1 MTRDA
6 FASFGTV
13 LKGFRTRRELTQ
25 QQLAEKLGVRRNTI
39 GSWERGDFLPQSKGV
54 VLELARHL
62 HLDDEEICQLLEA
75 SLTALAPHWLV
86 PLRRNPYFTGREEI
100 LEAMYTQLGFDQTVA
115 LTQSSALHGLGGVG
129 KTQIALEYAYRHAL
143 DYSAVFWI
151 EAEKDEQIV
160 ASLLRI
166 AETLQ
171 LPGQNEKDQQRVI
184 AAVQRWLSTHGQWL
198 LIWDNV
204 EDLTLLDRFLPSAR
218 LGAILLTTRLQ
229 ALGALARGLD
239 LLPMEQEEGLL
250 FLLRRAKV
258 LEPEA
263 TSKQVD
269 QFAERMP
276 AQSAAA
282 SELVT
287 VLGGLPLA
295 LDQAGAYLEE
305 THCALPAYLN
315 LFRNQRATLLQQRG
329 EGTREHP
336 ASVATTFT
344 LAIATTAQRHPAIW
358 DLLRVC
364 ALLQPDAIP
373 EELFRQGAEHLG
385 TALEAACRDELE
397 WNRVVAMACAYS
409 LLSRQPEEQTLSV
422 HRLVQAVLLDT
433 MTEAEQE
440 QWNRRAIEALNVVFP
455 DVLPDMEYTDW
466 KQCERLLPH
475 TLLCL
480 CQAGMSEESLALASL
495 ASKAAQYL
503 CERGQYAEAEPLYL
517 RALHVREQVMGSG
530 HSLVAYVL
538 NNLANLYLAQGKY
551 EQAEPLHMRALQIW
565 ERVLCAGHSLA
576 AYPLNNLAN
585 LYLAQGKYAQGK
597 YEQAE
602 PLHIRALQLCE
613 RLVGPNHSLVAYPLN
628 NLANLYL
635 AQGKY
640 EQAEPLFQR
649 ALQIRE
655 WALSPDHPDVAE
667 SLSGLALLCRDQG
680 KYTEAERLYQRAL
693 SIREQHLG
701 QHHPETAETLHDL
714 AIFCQMQGHLHEAI
728 SLTER
733 ALKIRLQSLGD
744 AHPKTLASRTLYAQ
758 LEEVKEAVRDGEPVP
773 LSGKE
778 SSSHTRTDPL
788 REEAVLTPL
797 ETGERSSFEDDLL
810 QGFLEACCEL
820 HPHAWCSSAD
830 LWQAYQHWREE
841 QQERYPLSR
850 GAFIAQLKA
859 HGCRADR
866 TMAARIW
873 HGIAVV
879 KKEI

>member
-1 MTRDA
+1 
-6 FASFGTV
+6 
-13 LKGFRTRRELTQ
+13 
-25 QQLAEKLGVRRNTI
+25 
-39 GSWERGDFLPQSKGV
+39 
-54 VLELARHL
+54 
-62 HLDDEEICQLLEA
+62 
-75 SLTALAPHWLV
+75 
-86 PLRRNPYFTGREEI
+86 EI

-385 TALEAACRDELE
+385 TALEAACRDDLE
-397 WNRVVAMACAYS
+397 WNRVVAMAC
-409 LLSRQPEEQTLSV
+409 
-422 HRLVQAVLLDT
+422 
-433 MTEAEQE
+433 
-440 QWNRRAIEALNVVFP
+440 
-455 DVLPDMEYTDW
+455 
-466 KQCERLLPH
+466 
-475 TLLCL
+475 
-480 CQAGMSEESLALASL
+480 
-495 ASKAAQYL
+495 
-503 CERGQYAEAEPLYL
+503 
-517 RALHVREQVMGSG
+517 
-530 HSLVAYVL
+530 
-538 NNLANLYLAQGKY
+538 
-551 EQAEPLHMRALQIW
+551 
-565 ERVLCAGHSLA
+565 
-576 AYPLNNLAN
+576 
-585 LYLAQGKYAQGK
+585 
-597 YEQAE
+597 
-602 PLHIRALQLCE
+602 
-613 RLVGPNHSLVAYPLN
+613 
-628 NLANLYL
+628 
-635 AQGKY
+635 
-640 EQAEPLFQR
+640 
-649 ALQIRE
+649 
-655 WALSPDHPDVAE
+655 
-667 SLSGLALLCRDQG
+667 
-680 KYTEAERLYQRAL
+680 
-693 SIREQHLG
+693 
-701 QHHPETAETLHDL
+701 
-714 AIFCQMQGHLHEAI
+714 
-728 SLTER
+728 
-733 ALKIRLQSLGD
+733 
-744 AHPKTLASRTLYAQ
+744 
-758 LEEVKEAVRDGEPVP
+758 
-773 LSGKE
+773 
-778 SSSHTRTDPL
+778 
-788 REEAVLTPL
+788 
-797 ETGERSSFEDDLL
+797 
-810 QGFLEACCEL
+810 
-820 HPHAWCSSAD
+820 
-830 LWQAYQHWREE
+830 
-841 QQERYPLSR
+841 
-850 GAFIAQLKA
+850 
-859 HGCRADR
+859 
-866 TMAARIW
+866 
-873 HGIAVV
+873 
-879 KKEI
+879 